1 MDLHDTQLVVR
12 ETAESHRVR
21 RYDAREEKV
30 WRVREVVAEELQIE
44 NRNPLLERQPSRRTE
59 IGIHPASQETGKWKD
74 RGSVSSV
81 TTVIL

>member
-1 MDLHDTQLVVR
+1 MVLHDTQLVVR

-44 NRNPLLERQPSRRTE
+44 NRNPLLERQPSVYVVVKHMR
-59 IGIHPASQETGKWKD
+59 Q
-74 RGSVSSV
+74 
-81 TTVIL
+81 